1 MAEPG
6 LSTTT
11 PHVRFAGAGGP
22 RQTALILHS
31 LSSKLGYPFGHIA
44 ASAVL
49 SDELGDV
56 VAPLT
61 LASIHREFKRTHVT
75 LSKGRF
81 VVIKG
86 NVGCLRRKCIANA
99 PTNTCGLLRR

>member
-1 MAEPG
+1 VAEPG

-11 PHVRFAGAGGP
+11 PHVRFAGAGGQ

-49 SDELGDV
+49 SDELGNV
-56 VAPLT
+56 VAPPY
-61 LASIHREFKRTHVT
+61 AGEHPSRVQAHARHAVEGAFRGH
-75 LSKGRF
+75 
-81 VVIKG
+81 
-86 NVGCLRRKCIANA
+86 
-99 PTNTCGLLRR
+99 